1 MNKAYIAFG
10 ANQGDPKREI
20 KLAVADLEACA
31 AARVLRI
38 SSFYKTSPVDSSG
51 PDYVNAVA
59 LIETELEPLDLLHAM
74 QEIENTHGRKRTAG
88 VRNEPRT
95 MDLDVLTF
103 NDEQIMEPELVVP
116 HPRMTER
123 LFVMVPLAEI
133 DPEWTSPDGRGIFD
147 VIETIKRE
155 HPDQQIEKEE
165 RIMQL
170 P

>member
-20 KLAVADLEACA
+20 RLAIADLEACA
-31 AARVLRI
+31 SAKVLKA

-95 MDLDVLTF
+95 MDLDMLTF
-103 NDEQIMEPELVVP
+103 NDELINDPELVVP
-116 HPRMTER
+116 HPRMMER
-123 LFVMVPLAEI
+123 LFVMIPLAEI
-133 DPEWTSPDGRGIFD
+133 DPEWTSRQGLKAAD
-147 VIETIKRE
+147 VIEKIKIE
-155 HPDQQIEKEE
+155 HPDQKIEKEDS
-165 RIMQL
+165 IF
-170 P
+170 

>member
-103 NDEQIMEPELVVP
+103 NDEQINEPELVVP

-123 LFVMVPLAEI
+123 LFVMVPLSEV